1 MENAQILEKQN
12 DVSTRLFAVDALR
25 GLIIILMALDHANMF
40 VAHKHSPGEYWGS
53 GFPIYYDSLSF
64 MTRFVTHLA
73 APGFF
78 FLMGIGMLLFAE
90 AQQKRGA

>member
-1 MENAQILEKQN
+1 MDDVQNLENKSST
-12 DVSTRLFAVDALR
+12 STRLFAVDALR
-25 GLIIILMALDHANMF
+25 GLIIIFMALDHANFF

-53 GFPIYYDSLSF
+53 GFPVYYDSLTF

-78 FLMGIGMLLFAE
+78 FLMGVGM
-90 AQQKRGA
+90 